1 MEFVRISGLE
11 PAQAELFE
19 QWAQVFIDAA
29 VADNGEHDER
39 SATDLRQM
47 ERNPSVERRL
57 MAVVDEGRVV
67 AGASVMFPLRDN
79 VTHSFGMV
87 SVLPSHRRRGL
98 GSQLL
103 EWVQGSARDQGRATL
118 QMHFN
123 TRPGERASGHVLAER
138 HGFDLAQRLL
148 RSDLDVAAAAGLAKD
163 EVPTGYRLEQFTG
176 LPAKWEEAY
185 ARFQVQMTEDAPL
198 GDLALEPEVWDVERV
213 RAQSERTGA
222 MGRTRWF
229 TMAVA
234 ETRGEATGDA
244 AGFTE
249 IQWSPDMGDRAY
261 QQDTLVAREHRG
273 HGLGQAMKLANVRA
287 LHRDRPEVRT
297 VRTWNADDNTHM
309 LAVNAELGC
318 TVGSEMLEWQKR
330 LR

>member
-1 MEFVRISGLE
+1 MEFVRFSGLE
-11 PAQAELFE
+11 PAQTKMFE

-57 MAVVDEGRVV
+57 MAVVEEGRVA
-67 AGASVMFPLRDN
+67 AGASVMFPLQDN
-79 VTHSFGMV
+79 LTHSFGML
-87 SVLPSHRRRGL
+87 SVLPSHRRRGI
-98 GSQLL
+98 GTRLL
-103 EWVQGSARDQGRATL
+103 EWVEDSARERGRSTL
-118 QMHFN
+118 QMHFT
-123 TRPGERASGHVLAER
+123 TRPGTRAAGHVLAER

-148 RSDLDVAAAAGLAKD
+148 RSDLDVTKAVSRAAGD
-163 EVPTGYRLEQFTG
+163 VEPRGYRLERFTG
-176 LPAKWEEAY
+176 LPSQWEEAY

-198 GDLALEPEVWDVERV
+198 GDLALEPEVWDVDRV
-213 RAQSERTGA
+213 RGQSERTAA

-229 TMAVA
+229 TMAVD
-234 ETRGEATGDA
+234 EGSGEA

-249 IQWSPDMGDRAY
+249 IQWSTDMGDRAY
-261 QQDTLVAREHRG
+261 QQDTLVTREHRG
-273 HGLGQAMKLANVRA
+273 HELGRALKMANVLA
-287 LHRDRPEVRT
+287 LHRDRPEIRT

-318 TVGSEMLEWQKR
+318 AVGSEMLEWQKR